1 MHESGSPLDLRS
13 SNRRAAVS
21 PEFQG
26 IQGPRSRLVIAV
38 LRYIVTAGQK
48 TLFQS
53 RDAIILSSLE
63 ILRRRN
69 TKAYHAVLAC
79 PSRSVLVV
87 F

>member
-26 IQGPRSRLVIAV
+26 IQGPRSRLVITV
-38 LRYIVTAGQK
+38 LRYIVIAGQK

-53 RDAIILSSLE
+53 RHAILSSLE
-63 ILRRRN
+63 VLRRRN
-69 TKAYHAVLAC
+69 TKAYQAVLAC
-79 PSRSVLVV
+79 PSTSALVV